1 LNWYGPALR
10 AVQPCVQVVTLR
22 PRPQGKPRSSG
33 APARKRA
40 VTLRSGVTLNSAPLA
55 VDMMQSAAKGLV
67 VFVVAATISGCSSH
81 MYYWEAKVY
90 GDAVAEE
97 LVRLGACSNRQACSS
112 NQMVLWQGDGWKIG
126 PFRGGGVSV
135 EVYRVLDV
143 RVAEAL
149 VERCRQIHLQSPAVP
164 VSIVV
169 HSNAHISNLH
179 PGTPV
184 ILKRARFP

>member
-1 LNWYGPALR
+1 
-10 AVQPCVQVVTLR
+10 
-22 PRPQGKPRSSG
+22 
-33 APARKRA
+33 
-40 VTLRSGVTLNSAPLA
+40 
-55 VDMMQSAAKGLV
+55 
-67 VFVVAATISGCSSH
+67 

-112 NQMVLWQGDGWKIG
+112 NQMVLWEGDGWKIG